1 MAYFIITSFKKAICE
16 ISSSSTAE
24 ISHSQIQPDHQEMV
38 RSVKSIHG
46 NKVFC
51 DLSVPNH
58 NTVSSQ
64 KNDCVRWIADRQSE
78 QIAARIHM
86 ATNNTW
92 KDYRRTT
99 MNAKDM
105 SEITASTPRS
115 DNGSGRAS
123 SPETDDTSYCGSEY
137 INKMGYLVEALRK
150 QKLNFRAACLE
161 LELYKKCKSY
171 QKLEQKALEQCE
183 QRIRDKAL
191 VDQAYEEFLSME
203 TLYQEVT
210 KAYEESKALLEKKD
224 EEHQAALEEKDQEL
238 EKLNNEHRSVL
249 TAIHE
254 MHEAKLA
261 EVNRDAAEKRHL
273 LEKRHLEALRALTE
287 VSKKNRCVWENA
299 QNAMEAEGEQMA
311 CEYRDALR
319 ENEDDIMRLTNCN
332 HDLKAE
338 NNLLVG
344 ILTDRPGDELQE
356 HAQHVFAEVQRMKS
370 ELEDGRADL
379 QVAHIKIENILE
391 AMQQQRDHYESHG
404 NKEQE
409 AQAQVYDLQK
419 KIDEFQEKLAISDH
433 LLRAVDIIPKAS
445 NTMES
450 EYLSGIASKIQKS
463 DDEVKLLRAENEEL
477 RSKANKTDDDNL
489 EISLKCDMMEHEMNL
504 ARNKLGVLEAKQ
516 SLLLI
521 ERNFLADAVAEDD
534 CLTAEDKDLLRRH
547 LRQTREENERLR
559 DRNITVSKEN
569 ADLQQYINQVQDK
582 AEVKIQQADKAAAY
596 WQTLYWAEAVPKTE
610 ALSKEIHELNKELG
624 RDNVHVQERLERN
637 VAVADRNAL
646 RFACATTLHGVDTNI
661 IPAEYY
667 EPGFTPGWLPATHD
681 ALRLLRPLG
690 WVPVAELD
698 KVWLAP
704 MYKPFTEEDAKQ
716 RLEAQG
722 QIVRKQHRKAMGAP
736 PLPGMFH
743 LSLRNSNLTDSSLDG
758 PSDKAAASDRVET
771 LPPSWVP
778 VCDRTPIPRTPYQ
791 EPYAPPYQIE
801 WLKKRANLTREAY
814 NDMDNILKLD
824 VLDMLGIQT
833 ESAETSGSPSH
844 IVSYNF
850 EEDPEIF

>member
-24 ISHSQIQPDHQEMV
+24 ISHSQIQPDDQEMV

-58 NTVSSQ
+58 NT
-64 KNDCVRWIADRQSE
+64 
-78 QIAARIHM
+78 IAARIHM

-115 DNGSGRAS
+115 DNG
-123 SPETDDTSYCGSEY
+123 
-137 INKMGYLVEALRK
+137 KALRK

-299 QNAMEAEGEQMA
+299 QNAMEAEGEQMT

-319 ENEDDIMRLTNCN
+319 ENEDEIMRLTNCN

-370 ELEDGRADL
+370 ELEDARADL

-404 NKEQE
+404 DKEQE
-409 AQAQVYDLQK
+409 AQAQLYDLQK
-419 KIDEFQEKLAISDH
+419 KIDEFQEKLAINDH

-450 EYLSGIASKIQKS
+450 ECLSGIASKIQKS

-704 MYKPFTEEDAKQ
+704 MYRPFTEEDAKQ

-736 PLPGMFH
+736 PLPGI
-743 LSLRNSNLTDSSLDG
+743 SLDG
-758 PSDKAAASDRVET
+758 PSDNAAASDRVET